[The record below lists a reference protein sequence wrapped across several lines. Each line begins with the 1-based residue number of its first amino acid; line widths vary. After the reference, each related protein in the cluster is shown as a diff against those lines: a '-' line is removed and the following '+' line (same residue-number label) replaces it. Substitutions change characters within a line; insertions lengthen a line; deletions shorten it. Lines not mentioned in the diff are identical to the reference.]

1 MEEKINELSEKFK
14 QLKTKALENGVT
26 EKEVI
31 RQFLSEL
38 RSESSS
44 RTNRRGKWLKLVF
57 SLLFLPLLLASL
69 GYYAFNNLFEETS
82 PCAVDNS
89 LFVLEAARSIADCK
103 MCEGLTEVPKHSGL
117 TREAFVDKYAFSA
130 KPLVVQDATIN
141 WTAMQEFSYEYFR
154 KLYSESETALN
165 VTDEECQF
173 FPYKTEFHALR
184 EVFNIS
190 KERAE
195 FKAEPWYIGW

>member
-1 MEEKINELSEKFK
+1 MEDKINELSEKFK
-14 QLKTKALENGVT
+14 ELKTKALEKGAT

-31 RQFLSEL
+31 RQFLSEV
-38 RSESSS
+38 RSEPSRSS
-44 RTNRRGKWLKLVF
+44 RRGKWLKIVF
-57 SLLFLPLLLASL
+57 LLLPLLLASL
-69 GYYAFNNLFEETS
+69 GYYAFNDLKLFDETS
-82 PCAVDNS
+82 PCTIDNS
-89 LFVLEAARSIADCK
+89 LFVLEAARPITDCK
-103 MCEGLTEVPKHSGL
+103 MCEGITEVPKLSGL
-117 TREAFVDKYAFSA
+117 TVETFVNNFAFSS
-130 KPLVVQDATIN
+130 KPLVVKDATVN
-141 WTAMQEFSYEYFR
+141 WTAMHEFSYEYFR

-173 FPYKTEFHALR
+173 FPYKTEFYSLR

>member
-1 MEEKINELSEKFK
+1 MEDKINELSEKFK
-14 QLKTKALENGVT
+14 ELKAKALEKGAT

-31 RQFLSEL
+31 RQFLSEV
-38 RSESSS
+38 RSEPSRSS
-44 RTNRRGKWLKLVF
+44 RRGKWLKIVF
-57 SLLFLPLLLASL
+57 LLLPLLLASL
-69 GYYAFNNLFEETS
+69 GYYAFNDRKLFDETS
-82 PCAVDNS
+82 PCTIDNS
-89 LFVLEAARSIADCK
+89 LFVLEAARPIADCK
-103 MCEGLTEVPKHSGL
+103 MCEGITEVPKLSGL
-117 TREAFVDKYAFSA
+117 TVETFVDKFAFSS
-130 KPLVVQDATIN
+130 KPLVVKDATVN
-141 WTAMQEFSYEYFR
+141 WTAMHEFSYEYFR

-173 FPYKTEFHALR
+173 FPYKTEFYSLR